1 MTTLLQ
7 LSAPPLLGAFIGY
20 MTNYVAI
27 KMLFRPLRPWKIL
40 GIRVPMTPG
49 VIPSKRHQ
57 LARNIGEM
65 VGEHLL
71 TSQDVSRAIA
81 GDRFQQKL
89 HELIADRVTSLLK
102 RDLGPITTV
111 IPERFHSYFQASIKI
126 IRLRFISHMH
136 AYLDSPDFART
147 IDKAVNTQLALIL
160 EKNFSDLFPRENQD
174 HFYRFLEKTVHD
186 ILAGQD
192 VKEWIASQV
201 KGKIDSTLEENRS
214 LNDIVPREITQLFLD
229 RLEQEA
235 PALLEKV
242 ASMLQE
248 PAMQAKIAD
257 TISRAIGSFTSSLGP
272 LAAMMASFISAETI
286 RKKVEAYLEEK
297 GEEIGTWLADETIR
311 EQTARMLRN
320 KADEFLTKPLSALL
334 KDIDSGKIEQ
344 ISQEFSARISEL
356 LARPATAASV
366 TNLLR
371 QAFLSQSE
379 RPVALII
386 EEIFGPDSLDHGCQW
401 TSDEVIKLF
410 RSPKVKQLLN
420 DVVVELVEKKLLTK
434 PIGRP
439 ADLLPKDVQL
449 SFAEYIQQQVGD
461 ILVREVPG
469 LVDSLNIKKIVAR
482 KVDSLDLLRLEALLM
497 SIMEEQFKYINLFGG
512 LLGFLIGL
520 FNLFLLQIS

>member
-1 MTTLLQ
+1 MNTLLQ

-27 KMLFRPLRPWKIL
+27 KMLFRPLRPWKIA

-71 TSQDVSRAIA
+71 TSRDVSRAIA

-89 HELIADRVTSLLK
+89 HELIADRVTSLLQK
-102 RDLGPITTV
+102 DLGPITTV
-111 IPERFHSYFQASIKI
+111 IPERFQSYFQASVKI

-147 IDKAVNTQLALIL
+147 IDKAVNNQLAGIL
-160 EKNFSDLFPRENQD
+160 EKKFSDLFPRENQD
-174 HFYRFLEKTVHD
+174 HFYLFLEKTVQD

-192 VKEWIASQV
+192 VKDWIACQV
-201 KGKIDSTLEENRS
+201 KDKIDSTLHENRS
-214 LNDIVPREITQLFLD
+214 LNDIVPPEITHLFLD
-229 RLEQEA
+229 QLEQEA
-235 PALLEKV
+235 PGLLEKV
-242 ASMLQE
+242 AAMLQE
-248 PAMQAKIAD
+248 PAMQAKIAE

-272 LAAMMASFISAETI
+272 LAAMMASFIKPETI
-286 RKKVEAYLEEK
+286 RNKVGEYLEEK
-297 GEEIGTWLADETIR
+297 GAEIGTWLADESIR
-311 EQTARMLRN
+311 EETAKMLRD
-320 KADEFLTKPLSALL
+320 KADEFLTKPLSTLL
-334 KDIDSGKIEQ
+334 SDIDRVKIDQ
-344 ISQEFSARISEL
+344 ISHEFSGRISDL
-356 LARPATAASV
+356 VARPATATSV

-371 QAFLSQSE
+371 QAFFSQSE
-379 RPVALII
+379 RPVATII
-386 EEIFGPDSLDHGCQW
+386 EDIFGPDAVDHGCKW
-401 TSDEVIKLF
+401 TSAEVIKLF
-410 RSPKVKQLLN
+410 RSSKIKQLLN
-420 DVVVELVEKKLLTK
+420 DLVIELVEKKLLAK

-497 SIMEEQFKYINLFGG
+497 SIMQEQFKYINLFGG

-520 FNLFLLQIS
+520 LNLLLLQI